1 MIQTVVRRAGVR
13 IWRPLT
19 ELQSFSPA
27 LHESFQ
33 LSPLL
38 PCLEPFSLSWN
49 SDWLMDSVCLLSS
62 SHLPHH
68 CSTPEAWSTSL
79 LERLGF
85 ENSHCLLGRV
95 GSFPWVPIS
104 FDAFYLG
111 SILSHFALSSLCG
124 CPHQSFRLIVELH
137 RIVQA
142 YQKLHY
148 LPGVMW
154 ALGQEEKLSRT
165 TPTLTIAPQDVMVT
179 G

>member
-19 ELQSFSPA
+19 ELQSFSPCPA
-27 LHESFQ
+27 WVFPAVTVTTMSRTLFIV
-33 LSPLL
+33 LKFGLIDGLCLPPLFISL
-38 PCLEPFSLSWN
+38 APPLFYPWGLEHQFIA
-49 SDWLMDSVCLLSS
+49 
-62 SHLPHH
+62 
-68 CSTPEAWSTSL
+68 EAWL
-79 LERLGF
+79 WKPPHEAILD
-85 ENSHCLLGRV
+85 NHCRLGRV

-104 FDAFYLG
+104 FVAFYLG

-137 RIVQA
+137 STVQA

-154 ALGQEEKLSRT
+154 ALG
-165 TPTLTIAPQDVMVT
+165 
-179 G
+179 